1 MEVTREVSAEEPEGG
16 RGFWDMEFCW
26 LVQLEPFWPFFKVAV
41 GKLDNEEEE
50 EEEESTFD

>member
-26 LVQLEPFWPFFKVAV
+26 LVQLEPFWSFFKVAV

-50 EEEESTFD
+50 EESTFD